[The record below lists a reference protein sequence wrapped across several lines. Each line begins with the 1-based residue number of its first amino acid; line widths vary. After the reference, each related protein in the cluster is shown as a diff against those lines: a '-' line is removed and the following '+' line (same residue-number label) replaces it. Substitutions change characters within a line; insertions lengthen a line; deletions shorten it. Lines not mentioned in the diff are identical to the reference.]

1 MHELSIAL
9 SIVDLVTSEALA
21 NGAGAVTRVELGL
34 GSHSGVVP
42 EALEFAMAEA
52 VKNTLLEKAHIDYRL
67 IEARCLCHECGLSFS
82 PEDVYTPCPQCGNP
96 MPELVHGKEL
106 IVNSIDIETLK

>member
-9 SIVDLVTSEALA
+9 SIVDLVTAEALSH
-21 NGAGAVTRVELGL
+21 GAATVSRVEVGL

-52 VKNTLLEKAHIDYRL
+52 VKNTLLEHARIDYRL
-67 IEARCLCHECGLSFS
+67 IEAGSMCHDCGLSFV
-82 PEDVYTPCPQCGNP
+82 PDDVYAPCPQCGNP
-96 MPELVHGKEL
+96 MPELVRGKEL
-106 IVNSIDIETLK
+106 IVNSIDIETIK